1 MRLNLSCIN
10 YDNVQDYS
18 IIYNN
23 AVCVVMCEGWHFI
36 DMWKTLPV
44 PHHITKKGD
53 LGS

>member
-1 MRLNLSCIN
+1 ML
-10 YDNVQDYS
+10 NVQDYS
-18 IIYNN
+18 ILYNN
-23 AVCVVMCEGWHFI
+23 AVRVVMCEGWHFI